1 MIGKTISHYK
11 ILQKLGEGGMGVVYK
26 AEDTK
31 LKRQVALKF
40 LPQEMTRSQ
49 EWEERFLREAQA
61 AAALDHPS
69 ICHTYEIDETEGQT
83 FISMA
88 YLDGQSLAGKIES
101 GPFDVDEA
109 VNIALRVAEG
119 LKHAHKRGIVHR
131 DIKPANIMVTADG
144 QAKIMDFGLAKLA
157 GKTRLTKTATVMGTV
172 AYMSPEQARGDGA
185 IDHRADV
192 WSLGVLIY
200 EMMTGVLP
208 FDAETEIGLIYKIVN
223 EDPAPIRNLRS
234 DIPGSL
240 ASLVEKAMQKNS
252 QSRYGEVEE
261 LISDL
266 ESMKSESTFSNDKTS
281 PSIAVLPFA
290 DMSPEKDQ
298 EYFCDGLAEEII
310 NALTQIEDL
319 HVVARTSAFSFK
331 GQNVKIRDIG
341 RELNVATVL
350 EGSVRKAGNRLRI
363 TGQLVNVADGYHLWS
378 ERFDRDMDDIFAIQD
393 EITEAIVDRLKPRLL
408 GEEKARLAKR
418 RAVDL
423 EAYNL
428 YLRGRLFTSQ
438 YTQEAFKKA
447 IECFEQAIE
456 RESDYAPA
464 YAGLSACYSFL
475 PLFGPFEPKK
485 TFPTA
490 REAALKA
497 LQLDDNLAE
506 AHRSM
511 AQIKSYYDWDW
522 KSGEREFKRAIE
534 LNPGDAISH
543 IWYALFLMRM
553 GRHDEAINEADR
565 ALELDP
571 LSLYINQSVGHVFCF
586 ADEPDRAISVIRRV
600 LEMDPNYSA
609 AHILLGLA
617 YWLKS
622 KPEEAMAEFQIGMEG
637 SGGLEPVAQT
647 MVGTVCALT
656 GRRDEGLQIR
666 EDLLERSRREYVPA
680 YLLASLSFALGETDR
695 GFEWL
700 DKAYEEHDLYL
711 FYVKNL
717 FVLNLVKLRSDPRY
731 IAMLKKIGL
740 DK

>member
-1 MIGKTISHYK
+1 
-11 ILQKLGEGGMGVVYK
+11 
-26 AEDTK
+26 
-31 LKRQVALKF
+31 
-40 LPQEMTRSQ
+40 
-49 EWEERFLREAQA
+49 
-61 AAALDHPS
+61 
-69 ICHTYEIDETEGQT
+69 
-83 FISMA
+83 
-88 YLDGQSLAGKIES
+88 
-101 GPFDVDEA
+101 
-109 VNIALRVAEG
+109 
-119 LKHAHKRGIVHR
+119 
-131 DIKPANIMVTADG
+131 
-144 QAKIMDFGLAKLA
+144 
-157 GKTRLTKTATVMGTV
+157 
-172 AYMSPEQARGDGA
+172 MSPEQARGDKDIGHQTD
-185 IDHRADV
+185 I
-192 WSLGVLIY
+192 WSLGVLLY
-200 EMMTGVLP
+200 EMLTGRLP
-208 FDAETEIGLIYKIVN
+208 FDADTDTGLIYSIAN
-223 EDPAPIRNLRS
+223 EDPEPLRNHRT

-240 ASLVEKAMQKNS
+240 VSSVEKAMQKDP
-252 QSRYGEVEE
+252 QSRYGDAEE

-266 ESMKSESTFSNDKTS
+266 ESVKSESTFSNDKTS

-331 GQNVKIRDIG
+331 GQKVKIRDIG

-363 TGQLVNVADGYHLWS
+363 TGQLVKVADGYHLWS
-378 ERFDRDMDDIFAIQD
+378 ERYDREMDDVFAIQD
-393 EITEAIVDRLKPRLL
+393 EITLAIVDKLKPRLL
-408 GEEKARLAKR
+408 GGDKAKLARR

-423 EAYNL
+423 DAYNL
-428 YLRGRLFTSQ
+428 YLKGRWFWSQ

-456 RESDYAPA
+456 REPDYAPA
-464 YAGLSACYSFL
+464 YAGLAACYSLL
-475 PLFGPFEPKK
+475 PLLGPFEPKK
-485 TFPTA
+485 TIPTA

-511 AQIKSYYDWDW
+511 AQVKSYYDWDW
-522 KSGEREFKRAIE
+522 KSGEREHKRAIE

-553 GRHDEAINEADR
+553 GRHDEAIDEAER

-571 LSLYINQSVGHVFCF
+571 LSPYINQSAAHVFCLTN
-586 ADEPDRAISVIRRV
+586 EPDRAISVIRRV

-617 YWLKS
+617 YWYKAEY
-622 KPEEAMAEFQIGMEG
+622 EEAMPEFQMGMEG
-637 SGGLEPVAQT
+637 SSGLEPAAQM
-647 MVGTVCALT
+647 MVGTVYALT
-656 GRRDEGLQIR
+656 GRRDESLQIR

-680 YLLASLSFALGETDR
+680 FFPAMLSFALGETDR

-711 FYVKNL
+711 T
-717 FVLNLVKLRSDPRY
+717 VLKRSPQLDILDIRSDPRY
-731 IAMLKKIGL
+731 TAMLKKIGL